1 MYNEEIKTGFIK
13 QYTKS
18 INTAEVCRQT
28 FNAMQPYEEQWGA
41 DLCTRT
47 AGELHPA
54 LETMVGFR
62 VKSKYMRLIILKDY
76 VKWCIACGVP
86 GACKG
91 MLEIEDFG
99 LGKIRSMTVYG
110 PEHLQKCLD
119 EICDPES
126 EETTDCIYRCYFWL
140 AFSGMREED
149 ILETKVS
156 DVDLTNLVVNHNG
169 EEYVIYREAVRAFRN
184 ASTLTEF
191 VYKHPN
197 YPKPIIRN
205 RVEGTQLIRGIRAI
219 PSQYTLRSELSRRI
233 SSLMKEGK
241 TEIKLSYYRVW
252 ISGLFYRMYIREKNG
267 LPVNFKDAASRFME
281 GKDYKLD
288 TGRNTIDAKRRQVMN
303 DYLQDY
309 ERWKAAYH

>member
-28 FNAMQPYEEQWGA
+28 FDTMQSYEEQWGA

-47 AGELHPA
+47 AEELRPA
-54 LETMVGFR
+54 IETMVGFR

-76 VKWCIACGVP
+76 VKWCIACGIP
-86 GACKG
+86 NACSG
-91 MLEIEDFG
+91 MLEIDGFG

-119 EICDPES
+119 EIFDSEQ

-140 AFSGMREED
+140 AYSGMREED
-149 ILETKVS
+149 IMNVS
-156 DVDLTNLVVNHNG
+156 VFDVDLSNLVVRHNG
-169 EEYVIYREAVRAFRN
+169 NEYIIYREAIRAFRN
-184 ASTLTEF
+184 ASTLNEF

-197 YPKPIIRN
+197 YPKPILRN

-219 PSQYTLRSELSRRI
+219 PSQFTIRSEISRRI
-233 SSLMKEGK
+233 SKKMKDGE
-241 TEIKLSYYRVW
+241 TSIKLSYYRVW
-252 ISGLFYRMYIREKNG
+252 ISGLFYRMYINEKNG
-267 LPVNFKDAASRFME
+267 DPVSFRDAALSFMD
-281 GKDYKLD
+281 GKEYKLD
-288 TGRNTIDAKRRQVMN
+288 SGRNTIEAKQRQIMN